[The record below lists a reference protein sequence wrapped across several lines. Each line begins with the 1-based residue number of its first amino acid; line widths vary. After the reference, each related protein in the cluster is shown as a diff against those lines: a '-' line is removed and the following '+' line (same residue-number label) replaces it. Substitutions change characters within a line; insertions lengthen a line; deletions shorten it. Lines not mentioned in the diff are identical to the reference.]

1 MTVAEIV
8 QKRGAGRENLLEIL
22 HDIQEGTEGHYLPQ
36 DKLKDLSAAMQLQ
49 VSEIVSTA
57 SFYTLFSLKPRGK
70 HIIRVCESPPC
81 YVMGETNVLDAVE
94 TMLGIKVGETT
105 KDGLFTLET
114 TSCLG
119 TCGVAPVM
127 MIDTEVY
134 GNLTYNRVM
143 DILDVYTSRQEV
155 KGHG

>member
-8 QKRGAGRENLLEIL
+8 EKRGTGRENLLEIL
-22 HDIQEGTEGHYLPQ
+22 HDIQESTEGHYLPE
-36 DKLKDLSAAMQLQ
+36 DKLKELSKAMELS
-49 VSEIVSTA
+49 VGDIVSTA
-57 SFYTLFSLKPRGK
+57 TFYSLFSLTPRGK

-81 YVMGETNVLDAVE
+81 YVMGESNVLDAVE

-105 KDGLFTLET
+105 KDGNFTLET

-127 MIDTEVY
+127 MIDDEVY
-134 GNLTYNRVM
+134 GNLTYDRVM
-143 DILDVYTSRQEV
+143 DIIDEYTTRLEG
-155 KGHG
+155 KRHG